1 MPDFYD
7 SASQRFPAGAEYVAL
22 YGDGDYKAPASMARR
37 FPHVR
42 RITVLGDYATCGIA
56 DWEAGN
62 AVFRGGTLRAWIEGR
77 RRMNCLARVY
87 CDRGNAEEA
96 LQQAAG
102 MPNVRWWISTLDG
115 NPHWTAGELALDLAQ
130 NWHAPIAP
138 DILWGVQF
146 AGGMTADYDTSTLFG
161 AW

>member
-1 MPDFYD
+1 MTDFFD
-7 SASQRFPAGAEYVAL
+7 SASQQFPSGAEYVAL
-22 YGDGDYKAPASMARR
+22 YGDGEFKAPQSVARR

-42 RITVLGDYATCGIA
+42 YITVLGDYATCGIA

-62 AVFRGGTLRAWIEGR
+62 ATFKSGVLRAWAEGR

-87 CDRGNAEEA
+87 CDRSNAEEA
-96 LQQAAG
+96 LEQVAG
-102 MPNVRWWISTLDG
+102 LANVRFWISTLDN
-115 NPHWTAGELALDLAQ
+115 NPHWTADELAADLRD
-130 NWHAPIAP
+130 NWHADISAP
-138 DILWGVQF
+138 ALWGVQF